1 MIHPGFVAWLET
13 VWTVRFTLIELAQSS
28 YKHVATGGY
37 NDTIIFLSQTKPEMY
52 LKFFSHKSNF
62 LELSVVRGSVRT
74 KEQLRDA
81 GTEHYSTAQLEL
93 PQRTSLWAVDQFT

>member
-1 MIHPGFVAWLET
+1 
-13 VWTVRFTLIELAQSS
+13 
-28 YKHVATGGY
+28 
-37 NDTIIFLSQTKPEMY
+37 MY

-93 PQRTSLWAVDQFT
+93 PQRTSL

>member
-1 MIHPGFVAWLET
+1 
-13 VWTVRFTLIELAQSS
+13 
-28 YKHVATGGY
+28 
-37 NDTIIFLSQTKPEMY
+37 MY

-74 KEQLRDA
+74 KEQFRDA

-93 PQRTSLWAVDQFT
+93 PQRTSL

>member
-1 MIHPGFVAWLET
+1 MVCTIRDTPRVCSLIGNT

-37 NDTIIFLSQTKPEMY
+37 NGTIIFLSQTKTEMY

-74 KEQLRDA
+74 KEQFRDA

-93 PQRTSLWAVDQFT
+93 PQRTSL